1 MLTSYVHLGYLNN
14 TDAFKE
20 VEYNIC
26 IPRDMRFCL
35 PCHVIS
41 RTNQITRYIE
51 FSYWSVLNCVVALIF
66 EHMCLFQITTYFILA
81 WQNAL
86 IMTCIKNCVLFHE
99 NCFKDDGH
107 NSRFRTSAQKSVHM
121 LWIYDFNLNKVP

>member
-1 MLTSYVHLGYLNN
+1 MQLYLLTSYVHLGYLNN

-51 FSYWSVLNCVVALIF
+51 FSY
-66 EHMCLFQITTYFILA
+66 
-81 WQNAL
+81 
-86 IMTCIKNCVLFHE
+86 
-99 NCFKDDGH
+99 
-107 NSRFRTSAQKSVHM
+107 
-121 LWIYDFNLNKVP
+121 